1 MSAAAEVVSINGNR
15 IDTMAREVARGLL
28 FEAAANAI
36 GAGKLADGM
45 GVTRRCVNHKIACD
59 RSLTTD
65 DLASAA
71 DALDARATK
80 LTQLAAHIRGVIG

>member
-1 MSAAAEVVSINGNR
+1 MSAVAKVVPINGNR
-15 IDTMAREVARGLL
+15 VNAMAREVARGLL

-45 GVTRRCVNHKIACD
+45 GVTRRCVNHKIAGE

-65 DLASAA
+65 DLVSAA
-71 DALDARATK
+71 DALDARAAK
-80 LTQLAAHIRGVIG
+80 LTQLAAHIRGAIA